1 MIDCNK
7 DTRTNTDCC
16 ILLTY
21 GLTTWHKSRPKVKLF
36 SPTSL
41 KQNVCITNVYKRF
54 LFFLMTKT
62 RL

>member
-36 SPTSL
+36 SPTSRTL
-41 KQNVCITNVYKRF
+41 FYITNVYKRF
-54 LFFLMTKT
+54 
-62 RL
+62 